1 MIMQTANRSCRRGR
15 DSLFGMAIGAMALS
29 MASCAEIEVGA
40 EAYKSI
46 AQANEQPAPPVLRS
60 TARQDSI
67 EPSLEPDPK
76 AFYATD
82 LALWDGART
91 LPGIWIAHPLAE
103 VARRV
108 RLTNGE
114 TGTRVDAAMF
124 RRDPNLSGPRVI
136 VSSEAAERLGL
147 TPGHD
152 TPITIEGLA
161 YRADT
166 EAAAVVASAVEAPVP
181 VPAEVLATD
190 VPAEE
195 IAAEP
200 SEPDLTPAAALS
212 PAAPVTPEPTAAAA
226 MPPDAAADKETG
238 PEPALSTTG
247 VINAGGTGGI
257 ESTWEKA
264 QPVAGAPAPQPVVGP
279 AGPVPAPVTSGDI
292 TDGRHFIQAGIFGQ
306 PENAARLVERLRA
319 ADLPANELPLT
330 LGERQLTRVLV
341 GPYRTIAE
349 RNTALE
355 TVRKLGPADA
365 TPARG

>member
-15 DSLFGMAIGAMALS
+15 DSLFGMAIGAIALS
-29 MASCAEIEVGA
+29 MAGCAEIEVSA

-91 LPGIWIAHPLAE
+91 LPGIWIAHPMAE
-103 VARRV
+103 IARRV

-166 EAAAVVASAVEAPVP
+166 EAAVVVAGAVEAPVP
-181 VPAEVLATD
+181 GPVEVLATE
-190 VPAEE
+190 VPGEE

-200 SEPDLTPAAALS
+200 SKPDLT
-212 PAAPVTPEPTAAAA
+212 
-226 MPPDAAADKETG
+226 PDAAADDGTG
-238 PEPALSTTG
+238 PEPAPGTTG
-247 VINAGGTGGI
+247 VTNAGGTGGA

-279 AGPVPAPVTSGDI
+279 AGPVSAPVTSGDI

-306 PENAARLVERLRA
+306 PENAARLVEKLRA